1 MVSIGKLIGAL
12 VFVAAG
18 TGLVF
23 VGFEAAAYEQT
34 IADRE
39 ITTDGTVTDTDVW
52 QLPDGNWT
60 YEFSYEYVVDQEE
73 EITAQGLEELYP
85 YEMSGERQYTSVES
99 GGKYDTQS
107 SARSAME
114 GHFVGEREVLVY
126 VDPFNPDDSSLSDA
140 TTPLPL
146 LLQYGGSGVLA
157 LGLLWLA
164 RMARRV
170 SA

>member
-1 MVSIGKLIGAL
+1 MPSIKSVVVAV

-18 TGLVF
+18 SGLVF
-23 VGFEAAAYEQT
+23 VGFEAAAYEHT

-39 ITTDGTVTDTDVW
+39 VTTDGTVTETDVW

-60 YEFSYEYVVDQEE
+60 YEFTYQYTFDQRA
-73 EITAQGLEELYP
+73 EITAQDLEDVYSE
-85 YEMSGERQYTSVES
+85 EMSGEQGYTSVES
-99 GGKYDTQS
+99 GGEYSTER

-114 GHFVGEREVLVY
+114 GNFEDDGSVIVY
-126 VDPFNPDDSSLSDA
+126 VDPFFPDDSSLSDA
-140 TTPLPL
+140 TTPLPMA
-146 LLQYGGSGVLA
+146 LQYGGAVALA
-157 LGLLWLA
+157 LGLFWLA